1 MRITSVVSALILIVC
16 PVAIDAGT
24 PQTTAIMKI
33 SGVPGQIA
41 IPVDQTDWSQ
51 IQGLPDPTAPRTT
64 RSTNPLSARGSSSL
78 ASRGGTLGGG
88 GGGGGGVGGVAIQDL
103 SVTKW
108 VDAASPNLMN
118 ACATGKHISE
128 ATLEIRQAGEDVQE
142 YLVITLENCIVENVS
157 PQGSAGD
164 AAPTEELTLSYEK
177 VSWEYR
183 PVQSAQRSTPPP
195 FSYTPHPQ

>member
-1 MRITSVVSALILIVC
+1 MRRTLVISALILIAC
-16 PVAIDAGT
+16 PAATGAGT
-24 PQTTAIMKI
+24 PQTTTIMKI
-33 SGVPGQIA
+33 SGMPGQIA

-64 RSTNPLSARGSSSL
+64 RSTNPLGARGSSSL

-88 GGGGGGVGGVAIQDL
+88 GGGGGRVGVQDI
-103 SVTKW
+103 SFVKE
-108 VDAASPNLMN
+108 VDQSSPNLMQ

-128 ATLEIRQAGEDVQE
+128 ATLTVRHAGEDVQE

-183 PVQSAQRSTPPP
+183 PVQSTQRSTPPP